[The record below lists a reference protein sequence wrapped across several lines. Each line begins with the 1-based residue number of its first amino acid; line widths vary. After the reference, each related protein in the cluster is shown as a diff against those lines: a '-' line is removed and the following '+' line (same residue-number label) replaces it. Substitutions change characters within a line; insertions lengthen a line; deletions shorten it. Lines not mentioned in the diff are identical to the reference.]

1 MSVHK
6 NMIKLSISQDSHGDY
21 NVGPIMLFCYNVVF
35 VSKFVKIECILVFLL
50 LSINWNYHIMRVYV
64 GRTAELFYLKVK

>member
-1 MSVHK
+1 
-6 NMIKLSISQDSHGDY
+6 
-21 NVGPIMLFCYNVVF
+21 MLFCYNVVF